1 MQIFFRIWKL
11 VYGLSSQL
19 VSVFERRNPEAL
31 LEREQEKFRTLVG
44 QFNNGLVTHATLI
57 ERLKSAMA
65 GNESKAS
72 LGSTKMQALLRAGDR
87 KAAGRYA
94 LELQQ
99 LESALTSDRQKFA
112 EAEAKYRYLE
122 QARDT
127 AVTETRSKIEQL
139 RSQIGDLKVNRA
151 MANLENMA
159 ASMVGG
165 IADPGDGLNR
175 LQDLVSEENDKAK
188 GRARV
193 ANANFTA
200 TDFAAREREQ
210 EVLAEQALEEMLA
223 RAMPAEPLALPDFSE
238 EPIPVSIKKHH

>member
-11 VYGLSSQL
+11 VYGLLSQCISL
-19 VSVFERRNPEAL
+19 LERHNPEAL
-31 LEREQEKFRTLVG
+31 LEREREKFRTLVG
-44 QFNNGLVTHATLI
+44 QFNTGLVIHATLI
-57 ERLKSAMA
+57 ERLKSAIT
-65 GNESKAS
+65 GHESKAS
-72 LGSTKMQALLRAGDR
+72 NATIKMQALLGAGDR

-99 LESALTSDRQKFA
+99 CQAALSSDRQKYT

-122 QARDT
+122 QSRDL
-127 AVTETRSKIEQL
+127 AVAETRSKIEQL

-151 MANLENMA
+151 MADLESMA
-159 ASMVGG
+159 ATMVGDIG
-165 IADPGDGLNR
+165 NPGDGLNR
-175 LQDLVSEENDKAK
+175 LQDLVTEENDKAK

-210 EVLAEQALEEMLA
+210 EALAEQALDDLLA
-223 RAMPAEPLALPDFSE
+223 HNIPMEPLALPNFSE
-238 EPIPVSIKKHH
+238 EPIPVSIKKHN